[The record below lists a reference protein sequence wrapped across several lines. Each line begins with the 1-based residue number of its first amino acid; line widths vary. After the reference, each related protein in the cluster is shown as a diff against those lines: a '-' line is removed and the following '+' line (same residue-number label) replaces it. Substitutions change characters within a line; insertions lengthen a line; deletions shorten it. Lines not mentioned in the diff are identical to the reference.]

1 MLAGNRRPS
10 VTLVTVCIIIAMALV
25 APHMVRAY
33 SVELLNIFLVNVILV
48 CSYRLI
54 VTTGDWG
61 LSHVVM
67 MGVGGYAA
75 ALAAKHLGLPVYLT
89 LPLAGA
95 TAGCVAGI
103 ISIPLLRTRG
113 FGFFIASFAMAE
125 LLRLAWVKMEVPF
138 GGVRGIINV
147 PMGSVFGHNL
157 FHPVAYYYF
166 ALAVTSLCVFVM
178 FQLDRSRIGM
188 TWKAL
193 FADSDLAEST
203 GIDVQYYRRVAYI
216 IGGAFAGVA
225 GALLAHRMGAIDP
238 KNFDLT
244 TMIYL
249 VIWVVVGGTGTFW
262 GPILGL
268 VTITFFFEWTRPLLE
283 WRPLIFGGILIMFL
297 VLLPDGLDRLLGKL
311 GGRIFGKKGA

>member
-1 MLAGNRRPS
+1 MPEGSKNT
-10 VTLVTVCIIIAMALV
+10 VIKITTLVVVIVCALL
-25 APHMVRAY
+25 APQIVRAY
-33 SVELLNIFLVNVILV
+33 SVELLNIFLINVILV

-75 ALAAKHLGLPVYLT
+75 ALSAKHLGLPVYVT

-95 TAGCVAGI
+95 TAGLVAAI
-103 ISIPLLRTRG
+103 ISVPLLRTRG

-125 LLRLAWVKMEVPF
+125 LLRLSWVKMENPF

-147 PMGSVFGHNL
+147 PMGSIFGHSL
-157 FHPVAYYYF
+157 FHPVTYYYF
-166 ALAVTSLCVFVM
+166 ALAVASFCVFVM
-178 FQLDRSRIGM
+178 FQFDRSRIGI

-193 FADSDLAEST
+193 YADNDLAEST
-203 GIDVQYYRRVAYI
+203 GINVQHYRRLAYV
-216 IGGAFAGVA
+216 IGAVFAGVA
-225 GALLAHRMGAIDP
+225 GALLAHRLGAIDP

-268 VTITFFFEWTRPLLE
+268 VVITFFFEWTRPLLE

-297 VLLPDGLDRLLGKL
+297 VVLPDGLDGVIGKIRARFT
-311 GGRIFGKKGA
+311 GGKGV